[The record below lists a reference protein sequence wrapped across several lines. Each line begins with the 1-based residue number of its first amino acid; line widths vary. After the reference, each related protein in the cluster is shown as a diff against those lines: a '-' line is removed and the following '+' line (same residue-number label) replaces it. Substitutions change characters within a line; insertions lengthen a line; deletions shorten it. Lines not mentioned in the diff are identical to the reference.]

1 VSQIAADKGVTP
13 GQIALAWVRAQGDD
27 IVPIPG
33 TTRQDHLNEN
43 AAALGIRLA
52 KKDLVE
58 IEAAMPKGSV
68 SGLRYP
74 ETMMKRL
81 NL

>member
-1 VSQIAADKGVTP
+1 VARGVTS

-33 TTRQDHLNEN
+33 TTRRNHLDEN
-43 AAALGIRLA
+43 VDALMIELPAGDLAA
-52 KKDLVE
+52 
-58 IEAAMPKGSV
+58 IEEAMPKGSV

-74 ETMMKRL
+74 ESMMKRL